1 MRTLPLYALIQR
13 RKKRQTHAARSG
25 QQRLGHAALGLGAV
39 LALLLMAAVL
49 VGGAAYVSLTAGLP
63 STAQLPVLLNRQ
75 NGLLLQPT
83 QIYDRTGTHLLHTFD
98 NPGIPRRFLSID
110 PSEPNH
116 LEPRLVQSITA
127 VQQPDFWQSSGADW
141 RHLTDPQ
148 PHTLAEKVVSTLLL
162 DGEPEGLRRSLRMRL
177 LAAQIVGEF
186 GRAQVLEWY
195 INSAS
200 FGHLTIGADN
210 AARLYLAKSA
220 AQLNMGEVALLL
232 AALDAPALNPIDAP
246 AAALENQ
253 KSILEHLKQ
262 NGTISSED
270 FWQAYNN
277 PPDVRPA
284 LEQANPPARAFS
296 ALVINE
302 LSARYGRSRLERGGL
317 TVSTTLDYGL
327 QMQLSCTLRTQIARL
342 QQRSD
347 PLTLP
352 DGTVCEAAR
361 LLPTFA
367 QTAAWPAD
375 LTASA
380 VITDPASGQVL
391 AYVGDTTRSGEQP
404 ALSARAPGS
413 TLAPFLAVAAFARG
427 FSPASL
433 VWDIP
438 PAGES
443 PAEGTYHGPVRLRT
457 ALAND
462 YLAAETSLLNQIG
475 ASTVWRSA
483 TPFGLRS
490 LASSPNAAD
499 LLAGGGQLTPLEL
512 THAYSVFANLGISKG
527 VLDADGIP
535 TPVSILSVEDT
546 SGLRLLDQ
554 SQSDQLAVLSTP
566 LAYLVHHVFSDEAAR
581 WPSLGYPNA
590 LEIGRPAGARTAH
603 LPGTDQ
609 TWATGYTQHFST
621 SVWLGLPAEGSSSQS
636 LDVRLAAG
644 IWHAAMLYAERDLP
658 VEDWPLPSGI
668 SSVEVCDPS
677 GLLPGRS
684 CPNRVTETFLAGSE
698 PTITDTLYRSYSV
711 NRETGRL
718 ATVFTPAAWIEE
730 RTYLMVPPEAQTWA
744 RQAGLAE
751 PPSAYDTIQAPPAL
765 PDVNITQPGL
775 FTYVS
780 GQVNLV
786 GTASG
791 ADFASYNI
799 QIGQGIQPAAW
810 IQIGEESARPVIS
823 KNLAVWDTTT
833 SLDGLY
839 AVRLS
844 VLRKNSQID
853 TAVIQVTVDNT
864 PPQVQINYPAA
875 RQTISLAQDG
885 QMTLLAA
892 AQDTLGIDR
901 VEWWLDGIRIG
912 ERSQE
917 PYSLPWKVNTGTH
930 TLTCVVYDLAGNRA
944 SSDKIEFTVKK

>member
-13 RKKRQTHAARSG
+13 RKKRQVRTARSG
-25 QQRLGHAALGLGAV
+25 QQRLGQAALGLGA
-39 LALLLMAAVL
+39 ALAVL
-49 VGGAAYVSLTAGLP
+49 IMLVVLIGGAAYVSLTASLP
-63 STAQLPVLLNRQ
+63 STAQLPVLLDRQ

-83 QIYDRTGTHLLHTFD
+83 QIYDRTGTHLLYTFD

-110 PSEPNH
+110 PADPNH
-116 LEPRLVQSITA
+116 IDPRLVQSITA

-141 RHLTDPQ
+141 RRLTDPQ
-148 PHTLAEKVVSTLLL
+148 PRTLAEKIVSSLLL
-162 DGEPEGLRRSLRMRL
+162 DGEPDGLRRTLRMRL

-195 INSAS
+195 LNSAS

-220 AQLNMGEVALLL
+220 VQLNLAEVALLL

-253 KSILEHLKQ
+253 QSILEHLKQ

-302 LSARYGRSRLERGGL
+302 LSSRYGRGRLERGGL
-317 TVSTTLDYGL
+317 MVTTTLDYDL
-327 QMQLSCTLRTQIARL
+327 QMQLSCTLRTQLARL
-342 QQRSD
+342 QQRPDS
-347 PLTLP
+347 LTLP
-352 DGTVCEAAR
+352 DGSICEAAR

-367 QTAAWPAD
+367 QTTAWPAD

-380 VITDPASGQVL
+380 VITDPASGQIL

-404 ALSARAPGS
+404 TLSARAPGS
-413 TLAPFLAVAAFARG
+413 TLSPFLAVAAFARG

-443 PAEGTYHGPVRLRT
+443 PTSATYHGPVRLRI

-483 TPFGLRS
+483 QPFGLRS
-490 LASSPNAAD
+490 LAASPNPAD
-499 LLAGGGQLTPLEL
+499 ILTGGGQLTPLEL
-512 THAYSVFANLGISKG
+512 AHAYSVFANQGISKG
-527 VLDADGIP
+527 ILAADGIP
-535 TPVSILSVEDT
+535 APVSFLSVEDT
-546 SGLRLLDQ
+546 SGQRLLDQ
-554 SQSDQLAVLSTP
+554 SQSGQLAVLSTP
-566 LAYLVHHVFSDEAAR
+566 LAYLVHHVLSDEAAR

-590 LEIGRPAGARTAH
+590 LEIGRPAGARTASI
-603 LPGTDQ
+603 PGTNQ
-609 TWATGYTQHFST
+609 TWATGYTQRFST
-621 SVWLGLPAEGSSSQS
+621 SVWLGLPGEASSQT

-658 VEDWPLPSGI
+658 VQDWTMPSGI

-684 CPNRVTETFLAGSE
+684 CPNRVTEIFLAGSE
-698 PTITDTLYRSYSV
+698 PTTTDTLYRSYSV

-718 ATVFTPAAWIEE
+718 ANVFTPAAWIED
-730 RTYLMVPPEAQTWA
+730 RTYLIVPPQAQAWA
-744 RQAGLAE
+744 RQAGLPE
-751 PPSAYDTIQAPPAL
+751 PPTAYDTIQAPPAL
-765 PDVNITQPGL
+765 PNVNISQPGL

-791 ADFASYNI
+791 TDFASYKI
-799 QIGQGIQPAAW
+799 QVGQGIQPAAW
-810 IQIGEESARPVIS
+810 IQVGEESTRPAIN
-823 KNLAVWDTTT
+823 KTLAVWDTTAAA
-833 SLDGLY
+833 DGLY
-839 AVRLS
+839 AVRLL
-844 VLRKNSQID
+844 VVHKNAEMD

-875 RQTISLAQDG
+875 GQSFSAAQES
-885 QMTLLAA
+885 QLTLLAA
-892 AQDTLGIDR
+892 AQDTLGIER

-917 PYSLPWKVNTGTH
+917 PYSLPWKVSTGTH
-930 TLTCVVYDLAGNRA
+930 TLSCVVYDLAGNRA
-944 SSDKIEFTVKK
+944 NSDKIVFTVKK